1 MGGIAFSTTFMGT
14 VGEVEYM
21 CQCSKNNN
29 KLQTNMNYNILKY
42 ITKSTYDIIV
52 LQKNYKLYSTS
63 PTVPN
68 ESSGQLIGSATI
80 VS

>member
-1 MGGIAFSTTFMGT
+1 MWGGVAFSTTFMGT

-29 KLQTNMNYNILKY
+29 TLQTNMNYNILKY

-52 LQKNYKLYSTS
+52 LQKTTNFTNVENIPRKNSQKTS
-63 PTVPN
+63 ET
-68 ESSGQLIGSATI
+68 
-80 VS
+80 